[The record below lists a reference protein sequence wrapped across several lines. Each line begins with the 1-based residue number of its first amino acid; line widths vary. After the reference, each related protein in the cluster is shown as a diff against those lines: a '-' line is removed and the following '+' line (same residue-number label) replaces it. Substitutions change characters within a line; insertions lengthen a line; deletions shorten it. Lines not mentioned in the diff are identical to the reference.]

1 MRVRA
6 VVMLVLALV
15 PSGCMFRKNPPA
27 PPPAPVVKAPPAAPT
42 LDAASTPTQPPD
54 PVTPPQSAP
63 PSQPAKPIVRRQQPQ
78 APVATPVP
86 QPAPP
91 PQLGEILTS
100 AQQVEMNRTIDLG
113 VGRARA
119 TLARLRGRQL
129 TNEQSE
135 TVARIRTFADQAE
148 QARKTDLR
156 SAVQLSR
163 RAEVLARDLEAN
175 IR

>member
-1 MRVRA
+1 MRMRA
-6 VVMLVLALV
+6 AVMLILAFV
-15 PSGCMFRKNPPA
+15 PSGCMFRKNPAPA
-27 PPPAPVVKAPPAAPT
+27 PPINTAPPAAPPP
-42 LDAASTPTQPPD
+42 AAAPTPAPPE
-54 PVTPPQSAP
+54 PVVTPPQPAP
-63 PSQPAKPIVRRQQPQ
+63 APQPAKPVVRRQQPQ
-78 APVATPVP
+78 APAATPA
-86 QPAPP
+86 PAP

-100 AQQVEMNRTIDLG
+100 AQQAEMNRTIDLG

-156 SAVQLSR
+156 SAVQLAR
-163 RAEVLARDLEAN
+163 RAEVLARDLEGSLQ
-175 IR
+175 